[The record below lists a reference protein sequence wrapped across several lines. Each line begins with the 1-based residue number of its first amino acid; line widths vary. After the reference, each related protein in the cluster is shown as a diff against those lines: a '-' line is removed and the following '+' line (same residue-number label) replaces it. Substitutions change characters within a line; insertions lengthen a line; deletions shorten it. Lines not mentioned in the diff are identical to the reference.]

1 MLFQTSDVCCLL
13 PIVYRV
19 LFVAFWSRRGRGT
32 KEKRQTRGQAE
43 NEGNA
48 TPRPANEHAHHQISL
63 CTEVFFPSPHEHR
76 PGGGR
81 KQSGKPTQGARP
93 HDEARRHRSPD
104 ATPGTAPN
112 TGTTGNTH
120 TGDPAPMRPSSDPA
134 QHQPVP
140 GLIVFGVDCC
150 WGRFFFFLRPPRP
163 K

>member
-1 MLFQTSDVCCLL
+1 MGSIDFHILMHVVSNKRCMLPIAYCISCVVCCLL
-13 PIVYRV
+13 VRE
-19 LFVAFWSRRGRGT
+19 R
-32 KEKRQTRGQAE
+32 TRHQRKTA
-43 NEGNA
+43 N
-48 TPRPANEHAHHQISL
+48 PRPSRERRQRHAPPSKRTRAPSNITL
-63 CTEVFFPSPHEHR
+63 PEVFVPSPHEHR

-134 QHQPVP
+134 QHQPDP
-140 GLIVFGVDCC
+140 GLIVFGVDC
-150 WGRFFFFLRPPRP
+150 
-163 K
+163 

>member
-1 MLFQTSDVCCLL
+1 MHVVSNKRCMRPIAYCISCVVCCLL
-13 PIVYRV
+13 VRARTRHQRKTANPQPGRE
-19 LFVAFWSRRGRGT
+19 RRQRH
-32 KEKRQTRGQAE
+32 A
-43 NEGNA
+43 
-48 TPRPANEHAHHQISL
+48 RPANEHAHHQISL
-63 CTEVFFPSPHEHR
+63 CTEVFFPSSHEHR

-134 QHQPVP
+134 QHQPDP

-150 WGRFFFFLRPPRP
+150 WGRFYFIFSTT
-163 K
+163 